1 MAMTSSLRKLYALFH
16 KRDKIRIVLLLI
28 LTTIGSLFEVIGVG
42 VIPGFIATIAV
53 PEKIAAVPVVHS
65 ISQYL
70 GIETSTDLLVWG
82 GVGLVVFFVCKNGYL
97 AFLHYYKLKLLHNTN
112 VKLSNQLFLEYLHAP
127 YTFHLERNSS
137 ELLRNV
143 KKETMNILNGVLY
156 PLMNMLMR
164 VIVLIGIFAL
174 LLYVEPFLSIITLFV
189 LSLTG
194 ILFLQFTKKTI
205 RRYGKEVLQHRK
217 MVTLNVMQGLG
228 GLKESRVLHRERFF
242 YSKFSYNIVRMAL
255 ASRYQKYVSKLPHL
269 VIEIV
274 IVLGFLGITFSFIMQ
289 GRDIATVIPLLALF
303 GMAAMRMMPAIKEVV
318 SEYTNIQYNIFSID
332 PVYDD
337 LMLLSRT
344 NRVTKKKIGT
354 EEPPLR
360 FQNSIE
366 LKNVTFTY
374 PNSPTPAV
382 ENINLTIDKG
392 TAIAFVGP
400 TGAGKTTL
408 VDIILGLLEP
418 DSGSIC
424 VDGVDIHR
432 NIMQWQKNVGYIP
445 QFIFMLDDTIR
456 QNIAF
461 GLDEDQ
467 IDDEKLKQAV
477 SIAQLDEFVYSLP
490 NRLDTRIG
498 ERGVRL
504 SGGQRQ
510 RIGIARAIYNDPQ
523 VLIMDEA
530 TSALDN
536 LTEKYFIEALE
547 RLRKDRTIIIIAHR
561 LTTVRNC
568 DRLYYIKKGKID
580 ASGTYDELYETA
592 EDFRLLNT
600 GA

>member
-28 LTTIGSLFEVIGVG
+28 LTTIGSLFEVVGVG

-70 GIETSTDLLVWG
+70 GIETSTELLVWG

-156 PLMNMLMR
+156 PFMNMLMR

-568 DRLYYIKKGKID
+568 DRLYYIKNGRVD

>member
-568 DRLYYIKKGKID
+568 DRLYYIKNGKID